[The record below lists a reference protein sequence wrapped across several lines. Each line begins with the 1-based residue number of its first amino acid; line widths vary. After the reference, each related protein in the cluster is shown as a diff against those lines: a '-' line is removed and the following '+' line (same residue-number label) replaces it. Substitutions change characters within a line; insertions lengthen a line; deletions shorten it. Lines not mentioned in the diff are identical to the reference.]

1 MFFTAFTFHLSPFN
15 SRCIVGPMSVHCRSI
30 VGPFPIHEAF
40 FVPPWRGRRGAV
52 VLPLSS
58 RDGPVMLPLLTN
70 HKFSILNSQFS
81 IFNFHQSII
90 QRRRHGS
97 FHHLLLS
104 FSHTDCKP
112 HSAQAS
118 VSDGFLSQSS
128 GFGDS
133 GTPVSR
139 VRLALIRSLISIS
152 DRTTTAIIINA
163 RSAFKMRNC

>member
-1 MFFTAFTFHLSPFN
+1 LSVHSRYMKPFLCLRDGGVVGQSF
-15 SRCIVGPMSVHCRSI
+15 SRCP
-30 VGPFPIHEAF
+30 
-40 FVPPWRGRRGAV
+40 
-52 VLPLSS
+52 
-58 RDGPVMLPLLTN
+58 PVMLPLLTN
-70 HKFSILNSQFS
+70 HQFSIL
-81 IFNFHQSII
+81 NFHQSII